1 MLNPENILVPIFLKC
16 KQWYYTYKNRYINKQ
31 NVVLLGQGWFAKGF
45 MEHIDKSQYR
55 ITNIY
60 RHDFVNTPM
69 LLKTIKQDQAS
80 ESNTNNRTSKF
91 VNLIDNKIKD
101 DIKEIDI
108 KNEIVITNKEK
119 ISWKNGYLVCGL
131 GSHTDIGNFWTNK
144 INELRQLPNNQ
155 KICIVGAGPT
165 GTELAFYLNDLKHN
179 ITIYDGLPDVYTYL
193 TLDGKKHILDR
204 FKCFNIN
211 LFTNKMFSETDRK
224 SFDHVVFAVGSR
236 PNDLTSKWKLTPYLN
251 LEGHSNIYSG
261 GDGRSMQPST
271 SGRSIEAKLQLQP
284 STSGRSMQPNGLP
297 RNAQVAYE
305 QGKYIALRL
314 NSKENNKEF
323 EFENKGIAI
332 YTGLNRYYVELVLLG
347 KTNYLG
353 MKLGINGKIYSNRIP
368 DKLMDIYYNLF
379 K

>member
-16 KQWYYTYKNRYINKQ
+16 KQWYNTYQNRNNTKQ

-60 RHDFVNTPM
+60 RHEFVNTPM
-69 LLKTIKQDQAS
+69 LLKTIKQDQTT
-80 ESNTNNRTSKF
+80 NTNNRTNKF
-91 VNLIDNKIKD
+91 INLIDNKIKD

-108 KNEIVITNKEK
+108 QNEIVITNKEK
-119 ISWKNGYLVCGL
+119 ISWRNGYLVCGL

-144 INELRQLPNNQ
+144 INELRQLPTNQ

-165 GTELAFYLNDLKHN
+165 GSELAFYLNDLKHN

-204 FKCFNIN
+204 LKCFNID

-261 GDGRSMQPST
+261 GDGR
-271 SGRSIEAKLQLQP
+271 GEV
-284 STSGRSMQPNGLP
+284 GLP

-305 QGKYIALRL
+305 QGKYVALRL

-353 MKLGINGKIYSNRIP
+353 TKLGINGKIYSNRIP

>member
-1 MLNPENILVPIFLKC
+1 MLNFENILVPLFLKC
-16 KQWYYTYKNRYINKQ
+16 NYWYNTFQNRNNTNKQ

-45 MEHIDKSQYR
+45 MEHIDKSQYK

-69 LLKTIKQDQAS
+69 LLKTIKQDTS
-80 ESNTNNRTSKF
+80 NNRTNKF

-144 INELRQLPNNQ
+144 INELRQLPTNQ

-165 GTELAFYLNDLKHN
+165 GTELAFYLKDLKHN

-204 FKCFNIN
+204 LKCFNID

-261 GDGRSMQPST
+261 GDGRS
-271 SGRSIEAKLQLQP
+271 IEAKLQLQP
-284 STSGRSMQPNGLP
+284 STSGRGDVGLP

-305 QGKYIALRL
+305 QGKYVALRL
-314 NSKENNKEF
+314 NSKENNNKEF

-368 DKLMDIYYNLF
+368 DKFMDIYYNLF

>member
-1 MLNPENILVPIFLKC
+1 MASDPSTLRASQMASDLN
-16 KQWYYTYKNRYINKQ
+16 T
-31 NVVLLGQGWFAKGF
+31 
-45 MEHIDKSQYR
+45 
-55 ITNIY
+55 
-60 RHDFVNTPM
+60 
-69 LLKTIKQDQAS
+69 
-80 ESNTNNRTSKF
+80 SNTSNTSKF

-108 KNEIVITNKEK
+108 SNEIVITSKEK

-144 INELRQLPNNQ
+144 INELRQLPTNQ

-193 TLDGKKHILDR
+193 TLDGKKHILDTLK
-204 FKCFNIN
+204 FSNIN

-224 SFDHVVFAVGSR
+224 YFDHVVFAVGSR
-236 PNDLTSKWKLTPYLN
+236 PNDLTSKWKLTRYLN

-271 SGRSIEAKLQLQP
+271 SGRS
-284 STSGRSMQPNGLP
+284 MQPNSLP

-305 QGKYIALRL
+305 QGKYVALRL

-332 YTGLNRYYVELVLLG
+332 YTGHSPSKEGTFNPFRGLNKYYVELVLLG

-353 MKLGINGKIYSNRIP
+353 IKLGINGKIYSYKIP

>member
-1 MLNPENILVPIFLKC
+1 MSSVKYILVPIFLKC
-16 KQWYYTYKNRYINKQ
+16 NEWYKILKNEDLNKK

-45 MEHIDKSQYR
+45 MEHIDKSQYK

-60 RHDFVNTPM
+60 RHEFVNTPM
-69 LLKTIKQDQAS
+69 LLKNVSQSVVKQDNLS
-80 ESNTNNRTSKF
+80 INKF
-91 VNLIDNKIKD
+91 INLIDKLCKDEIKQ
-101 DIKEIDI
+101 IDI
-108 KNEIVITNKEK
+108 SNEIVITNKEK

-131 GSHTDIGNFWTNK
+131 GSHTDIGNFWNNK
-144 INELRQLPNNQ
+144 INELRQLPTNQ

-165 GTELAFYLNDLKHN
+165 GTELAFHLNDLKHN

-193 TLDGKKHILDR
+193 TLDGKKYILDR
-204 FKCFNIN
+204 LKQCNIN
-211 LFTNKMFSETDRK
+211 LFTNKMFSENDRK
-224 SFDHVVFAVGSR
+224 SFDHVIFAIGSR

-261 GDGRSMQPST
+261 GDGRGHSSLFE
-271 SGRSIEAKLQLQP
+271 GEVA
-284 STSGRSMQPNGLP
+284 LP

-314 NSKENNKEF
+314 NSKENNKKEF

-332 YTGLNRYYVELVLLG
+332 YTGHSASKEGTINFFRRLNEYYVELVLFS
-347 KTNYLG
+347 KTSYLG
-353 MKLGINGKIYSNRIP
+353 SKLGINGKIYSYRIP
-368 DKLMDIYYNLF
+368 EKIMNIYYNLF

>member
-261 GDGRSMQPST
+261 GDGR
-271 SGRSIEAKLQLQP
+271 GEV
-284 STSGRSMQPNGLP
+284 GLP

>member
-1 MLNPENILVPIFLKC
+1 MSNPENILVPIFLKC
-16 KQWYYTYKNRYINKQ
+16 KQWYYTYKNRYNATKQ

-45 MEHIDKSQYR
+45 MEHIDKSQYK

-69 LLKTIKQDQAS
+69 LLKTIKQDQTTNT
-80 ESNTNNRTSKF
+80 SNTNKF

-108 KNEIVITNKEK
+108 QNEIVITNKEK

-165 GTELAFYLNDLKHN
+165 GTELAFYLKDLKHN

-204 FKCFNIN
+204 LKCFNID

-261 GDGRSMQPST
+261 GDGRGQRCFASLNLKE
-271 SGRSIEAKLQLQP
+271 GEI
-284 STSGRSMQPNGLP
+284 GLP

-305 QGKYIALRL
+305 QGKYVALRL

-332 YTGLNRYYVELVLLG
+332 YTGHSPSKDGTINPFRGLNSYYVELVLLG

>member
-1 MLNPENILVPIFLKC
+1 MSNPENILVPLFLKC
-16 KQWYYTYKNRYINKQ
+16 KQWYYTYKNRYNTNKQ

-45 MEHIDKSQYR
+45 MEHIDKSQYK

-60 RHDFVNTPM
+60 RHEFVNTPM
-69 LLKTIKQDQAS
+69 LLKTIKQDQT
-80 ESNTNNRTSKF
+80 SNTNNRTSKF

-108 KNEIVITNKEK
+108 QNEIVITNKEK
-119 ISWKNGYLVCGL
+119 ISWRNGYLVCGL

-204 FKCFNIN
+204 LKCFNID

-224 SFDHVVFAVGSR
+224 SFDQVVFAVGSR

-284 STSGRSMQPNGLP
+284 STSGRGEVGLP

-305 QGKYIALRL
+305 QGKYVALRL

-323 EFENKGIAI
+323 KFENKGIAI
-332 YTGLNRYYVELVLLG
+332 YTGLNRYYVELVLLS

>member
-1 MLNPENILVPIFLKC
+1 MLNFENILVPLFLKC
-16 KQWYYTYKNRYINKQ
+16 NHWYNTFQNRNNTNKQ

-45 MEHIDKSQYR
+45 MEHINKSQYR

-60 RHDFVNTPM
+60 RHEFVNTPM
-69 LLKTIKQDQAS
+69 LLKTIKQDQT
-80 ESNTNNRTSKF
+80 SNTNNRTSKF

-108 KNEIVITNKEK
+108 QNEIVITNKEK
-119 ISWKNGYLVCGL
+119 ISWRNGYLVCGL

-144 INELRQLPNNQ
+144 INELRQLPTNQ

-165 GTELAFYLNDLKHN
+165 GSELAFYLNDLKHN

-204 FKCFNIN
+204 LKCFNIN
-211 LFTNKMFSETDRK
+211 LFTNKMFSESDRK
-224 SFDHVVFAVGSR
+224 SFDHVVFAIGSR

-261 GDGRSMQPST
+261 GDGR
-271 SGRSIEAKLQLQP
+271 GEV
-284 STSGRSMQPNGLP
+284 GLP

-305 QGKYIALRL
+305 QGKYVALRL
-314 NSKENNKEF
+314 NSKENNNEF

-353 MKLGINGKIYSNRIP
+353 MKLGINGKIYSYKIP